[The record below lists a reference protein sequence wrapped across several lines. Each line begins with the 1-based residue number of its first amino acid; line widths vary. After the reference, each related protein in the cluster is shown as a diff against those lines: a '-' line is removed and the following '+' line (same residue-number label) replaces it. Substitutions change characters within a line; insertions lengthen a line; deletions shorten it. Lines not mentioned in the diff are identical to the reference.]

1 MDEPSELSLREI
13 HKYFVRNNYKVT
25 NTQLVK
31 YFRKFLT
38 GSRVGELK
46 CIFRRLHIDS
56 TMNETDVDMIK

>member
-13 HKYFVRNNYKVT
+13 HKYFVKNNYKVT

-38 GSRVGELK
+38 GSRVGELNF
-46 CIFRRLHIDS
+46 IFRRLLI
-56 TMNETDVDMIK
+56 